1 MAIDARKHTR
11 SNIAPLNSGG
21 FFFLKTNGHQFKL
34 KSVENVS
41 ISGTGVRLPVPLATN
56 TPVTL
61 TYTDHDWFITIE
73 GRVAWAEDI
82 SQRVRIMPGQPNY
95 QIGIQFDPAHI
106 EDNKLLFLA
115 LREYIDPFTWSN

>member
-1 MAIDARKHTR
+1 MAIDAREYAR
-11 SNIAPLNSGG
+11 SNIAPLDSGG
-21 FFFLKTNGHQFKL
+21 FFFLKTNLHHFKL

-41 ISGTGVRLPVPLATN
+41 VSGTGVRLHVPLAKN

-61 TYTDHDWFITIE
+61 MYTDHDWFITIV
-73 GRVAWAEDI
+73 GKVVWAEDI
-82 SQRVRIMPGQPNY
+82 SQRMNVTPGQPTY
-95 QIGIQFDPAHI
+95 QIGIQFDPTNM